1 MFSTMQT
8 PETRAEFEERM
19 NFLVEQLKSGQM
31 RFAPGLRIVDS
42 LTSVRYL
49 PNRRIDL
56 LSIDESARLQA
67 NMAFQMRDTS
77 IREKLMGVAGAQ
89 GTQGASDAKG
99 PKRAKESSGAKVAK
113 RGKRKKSGK
122 GGKRAK
128 R

>member
-19 NFLVEQLKSGQM
+19 NFMVEQLKAGQL
-31 RFAPGLRIVDS
+31 RFAPDLRIVDS

-56 LSIDESARLQA
+56 LSIDETARLQA

-77 IREKLMGVAGAQ
+77 IREKLMGVAGGQ
-89 GTQGASDAKG
+89 GTQDSSGAKG
-99 PKRAKESSGAKVAK
+99 PKRVKESSGTKSAK
-113 RGKRKKSGK
+113 RGKRKKRGK